1 MVEVVDSVEI
11 IMPFSSP
18 EKMTCYSHGRR
29 LPDSLTQDILKQET
43 DFSFVFSIFG
53 QDMAFI
59 NDHVIKYKPEEGE
72 DMLRIAIDEG
82 ITIRM
87 YRFKEFERD
96 HGESAT
102 PIAVS
107 HDRLGNNV
115 QEMIADGLSDHE
127 EYAIHVIFASDED
140 DFHQKA
146 SLECLIATMQVKIAN
161 SKSDFVCLTT
171 RLDKLQEKHDK
182 QVYPTILSYEKAADK
197 GKHILMAARNSAS
210 GFAKQYTIE
219 IKDDDT
225 DLEVTIEGSDHFY
238 GAKLLIQSNDK
249 DTDSSSAND
258 HGRGMN
264 SILAHVFGSKN
275 TLSADSVTSPKHM
288 TKYLYRG
295 MAAGTYTVRML

>member
-1 MVEVVDSVEI
+1 MKVTSDFMRADVTFLMTEVATGQHFMPQHIFEDSKKMQAPMLEPGYYRIIVFMQNADMVAQAKFTPVLYSFNFKLFSFDQRSKTEIQQVQLDDSGNMVEVVDSVEI

-18 EKMTCYSHGRR
+18 EKMDCYSHGRR

-59 NDHVIKYKPEEGE
+59 NDHVIRYKPEEGE

-82 ITIRM
+82 IMLRM
-87 YRFKEFERD
+87 YRLKEFERD

-115 QEMIADGLSDHE
+115 QEMIADGLSDRE

-161 SKSDFVCLTT
+161 SKSDFVCLNT
-171 RLDKLQEKHDK
+171 RLDKLQ
-182 QVYPTILSYEKAADK
+182 
-197 GKHILMAARNSAS
+197 
-210 GFAKQYTIE
+210 
-219 IKDDDT
+219 
-225 DLEVTIEGSDHFY
+225 
-238 GAKLLIQSNDK
+238 
-249 DTDSSSAND
+249 
-258 HGRGMN
+258 
-264 SILAHVFGSKN
+264 
-275 TLSADSVTSPKHM
+275 
-288 TKYLYRG
+288 
-295 MAAGTYTVRML
+295 